1 MLLPVESMKF
11 IKAVIGV
18 VAIVNPL
25 GAIPVF
31 LSLAGSKSPD
41 ERSRIA
47 RVAAIAVGVILILS
61 AWIGESLLSFFGI
74 TISALRIGGGLLIVL
89 MSIDMLHS
97 RMSGARH
104 TDEEAAEAQAKE
116 DIAVVPLA
124 IPLMAGPGAIS
135 LVIVNAHQAG
145 TWGGRLLFTL
155 GIAFVAMIVWAVLH
169 LADPLGRALGVT
181 GLNIA
186 TRIMGLLL
194 AAIGVQFMVM
204 GLLQLF
210 PGLS

>member
-1 MLLPVESMKF
+1 MSLTAEYMGLA
-11 IKAVIGV
+11 KAIIGV

-25 GAIPVF
+25 GAIPVY
-31 LSLAGSKSPD
+31 LSLAQNKSHD
-41 ERSRIA
+41 ERRRIA

-61 AWIGESLLSFFGI
+61 GWVGEAILAFFGI

-89 MSIDMLHS
+89 MAIDMLHS

-104 TDEEAAEAQAKE
+104 TNEEAAEAQDKE

-135 LVIVNAHQAG
+135 LVIVDAQQAG
-145 TWGGRLLFTL
+145 AWGERLLFTV
-155 GIAFVAMIVWAVLH
+155 GIAAVCVIVWVVLR
-169 LADPLGRALGVT
+169 LAEPLGRVLGVT

-194 AAIGVQFMVM
+194 AAIGVQFIAM